1 MPFVK
6 LGNPAAMHAPDGVL
20 TPLAPAGEEVITT
33 SWQPP
38 SYTLDEMVHNLA
50 HPAEGQW
57 NSHSAARRP
66 AWVWSD
72 DAELAAA
79 LGDAFGC
86 PVRDTDPEIGVSN
99 AR

>member
-20 TPLAPAGEEVITT
+20 TSLAPAGEEVITT

-66 AWVWSD
+66 LWVWSD

-86 PVRDTDPEIGVSN
+86 PVCDTDPEIGVPK
-99 AR
+99 

>member
-1 MPFVK
+1 MPYVK
-6 LGNPAAMHAPDGVL
+6 LGNPAAMHHPEGVP
-20 TPLAPAGEEVITT
+20 TQLAPGEELVTL

-57 NSHSAARRP
+57 GAHSSARRP
-66 AWVWSD
+66 TWVWSD
-72 DAELAAA
+72 DPELAAA

-86 PVRDTDPEIGVSN
+86 PVRDTDPESEVSE
-99 AR
+99 